1 MPDSPKNLYKKLFG
15 ASGEVKAAKTLK
27 KQGFKIVARNYVT
40 PYGEADVI
48 AQKDG
53 EIFFVEVKTRSSLKF
68 GTPAEAVDYKKQEK
82 YRKIAE
88 YYIITNKLDGVNV
101 RFVVA
106 ECLQGKVNFIFDAF

>member
-15 ASGEVKAAKTLK
+15 ASGEVKAAKNLK

-106 ECLQGKVNFIFDAF
+106 ECLQGNVNFIFDAF

>member
-1 MPDSPKNLYKKLFG
+1 MPDSPKNLNKKLFG

-53 EIFFVEVKTRSSLKF
+53 EIFVIRPSRELKIGHVVREPEKLQEVY
-68 GTPAEAVDYKKQEK
+68 EV
-82 YRKIAE
+82 
-88 YYIITNKLDGVNV
+88 GV
-101 RFVVA
+101 RDA
-106 ECLQGKVNFIFDAF
+106 REQLPEMQRWIRERAGK